1 MSIGGIGGCC
11 DGGYYPPSL
20 TEMRQRMFNRMDQ
33 DGDGEISACECETAA
48 NDMSQHTGLSITADE
63 MMSIFDLNQDGVIT
77 QAEQAEASPEWEK
90 HMASLMEESG
100 MRPMGPPPPPP
111 GMSSEEADLLDQIFA
126 AMDTN
131 GDGVI
136 DQSEYAAAMEE
147 LGNQTEST
155 TESAATSDSSTSE
168 TAATDAET
176 STAST
181 EDNSLA
187 ALLAQLIELLQTTE
201 EDYYSQFS
209 KQSQN
214 FQGLDYFA

>member
-1 MSIGGIGGCC
+1 MSIGGIDGIGGE
-11 DGGYYPPSL
+11 YNMLSI

-33 DGDGEISACECETAA
+33 DGDGVISASECETAA

-63 MMSIFDLNQDGVIT
+63 MMSIFDLDQDGVIT
-77 QAEQAEASPEWEK
+77 QAEQTEASPEWEN
-90 HMASLMEESG
+90 HIMEESG
-100 MRPMGPPPPPP
+100 MRPMGPPPP

-176 STAST
+176 STASI
-181 EDNSLA
+181 EENSLA

-201 EDYYSQFS
+201 EDYYSQYS
-209 KQSQN
+209 QQSQN